1 MPTSVWLCPEHGK
14 EEWKM
19 IDSVKKMIRKFG
31 LPRIIIVLFFLFLVV
46 CAGAFQMNLPQFF
59 SDVLR
64 RWGMYGVLALAMV
77 PAIQCGIGP
86 NFGITMGIVGGLL
99 GGLVVIQLDIA
110 QNPALVAIHPL
121 FAAWVAILAAIV
133 IGVILAVGIGYL
145 YGQLLNRVKGSEMTV
160 TTYVGFSVIAFMNM
174 VWMLLPFDNG
184 ELIWPNAGKGLRNTI
199 SLASSYSG
207 VMNDTLA
214 FSIGDFFVPTGLL
227 LFFFL
232 MCFLVWLFMRSKT
245 GIAMSAAGT
254 NPMFA
259 KAAGINVNRMR
270 LVGTILSTVLAA
282 VGILVYAQA
291 FGFIQLYNGPMMMG
305 FTSVA
310 AVLIGG
316 ATPRRASIAH
326 VLIGTFLFQ
335 GIMALG
341 LPVVNQFIPESNLSE
356 VMRLIIS
363 NGIILYALA
372 QAKGGDSRE

>member
-1 MPTSVWLCPEHGK
+1 MT
-14 EEWKM
+14 
-19 IDSVKKMIRKFG
+19 DSIKKLVRRFG
-31 LPRIIIVLFFLFLVV
+31 LPRIIIVLFFLLLVA
-46 CAGAFQMNLPQFF
+46 CAGAFHMNLPQFF
-59 SDVLR
+59 SDVIR

-110 QNPALVAIHPL
+110 QNPALVGIHPL
-121 FAAWVAILAAIV
+121 FAAWVAVLIAIV
-133 IGVILAVGIGYL
+133 IGVILSVGIGYL
-145 YGQLLNRVKGSEMTV
+145 YGQLLNRVKGS
-160 TTYVGFSVIAFMNM
+160 SIIAFMNM
-174 VWMLLPFDNG
+174 VWMLLPFNNG

-207 VMNDTLA
+207 VMNNTFS

-245 GIAMSAAGT
+245 GIAMSAAGA

-259 KAAGINVNRMR
+259 KAAGIDVNKMR
-270 LVGTILSTVLAA
+270 LTGTILSTVLAA

-316 ATPRRASIAH
+316 ATPKRASIAH

-372 QAKGGDSRE
+372 QAKGGDGRE

>member
-1 MPTSVWLCPEHGK
+1 MCRGIPDESAPV
-14 EEWKM
+14 
-19 IDSVKKMIRKFG
+19 
-31 LPRIIIVLFFLFLVV
+31 
-46 CAGAFQMNLPQFF
+46 F